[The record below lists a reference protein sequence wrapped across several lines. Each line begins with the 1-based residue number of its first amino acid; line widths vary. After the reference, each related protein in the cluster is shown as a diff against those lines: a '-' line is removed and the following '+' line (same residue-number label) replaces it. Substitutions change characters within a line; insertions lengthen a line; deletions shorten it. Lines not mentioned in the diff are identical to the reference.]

1 MPFTWI
7 DVAALSPFAICPLI
21 GGLLHHR
28 HELRAKIFGKK
39 TEATTTENPIDLEK
53 QQEAVDTQTI
63 RKSDSTFTDM
73 HGDQHFPPPPAYQP
87 PTSTHKFPKDCDIS
101 CLSTQACGHHA
112 EYLLALDPPTKV
124 LQQEGQDRK
133 WVYA

>member
-7 DVAALSPFAICPLI
+7 DVAALSPFVICPLI

-28 HELRAKIFGKK
+28 HELRDKIFGKK
-39 TEATTTENPIDLEK
+39 TEVPTNENPIDLEK
-53 QQEAVDTQTI
+53 QHTSKDVQPIAKHDFI
-63 RKSDSTFTDM
+63 ITDM
-73 HGDQHFPPPPAYQP
+73 HGKEHLPPPPAYQP
-87 PTSTHKFPKDCDIS
+87 PTSTHKLPKDCDIS

-112 EYLLALDPPTKV
+112 EYLLALDPPIKA
-124 LQQEGQDRK
+124 LQHEGQDKK